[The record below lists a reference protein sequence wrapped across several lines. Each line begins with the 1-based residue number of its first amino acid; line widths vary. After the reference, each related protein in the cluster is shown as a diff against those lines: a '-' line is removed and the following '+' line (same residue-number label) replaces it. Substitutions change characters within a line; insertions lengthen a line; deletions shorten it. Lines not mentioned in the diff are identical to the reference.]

1 MLHDGV
7 WRLLGLALVG
17 LTLTSIIGLLQRT
30 GEMSNLP
37 WQQAFSALPLVL
49 SKTHYGMTWLVR
61 MAGVV
66 VLWFGWWRLNKGI
79 GSVFPGEGRKLSPFV
94 AFLYAMMLAMASV
107 AWSVSASSH
116 AADWGDFTLP
126 EWTSWLH
133 IMVGSAWL
141 GGILAFALVIGRR
154 LREPSERT
162 QALFAVCAG
171 RLSRLAGI
179 ALSLVL
185 ATAAY
190 NVWRQLDRF
199 SDLWSSGYGEIIL
212 AKLVLVGLVAVIG
225 ASSRYFNLPFLCR
238 ETGGSLPAQRT
249 RLPLRIL
256 RRLPPSWRPG
266 EGPDLTRQFGYRVT
280 TAAWLTVGVLICAA
294 LLGHTMPPGKHVDA
308 VRVTT
313 GTANVLPPRRN
324 NRVTID
330 PIQNTTVPYIAPV
343 YGFSDAVRSAQ
354 SAVRRIAKTVTRR
367 PPSLRLPATICSA
380 PRCPLIV
387 VMAL

>member
-1 MLHDGV
+1 MSSLLHATPTAVDFLFIVVCIGGLATELWVIPHSMPGADVLHDGV

-17 LTLTSIIGLLQRT
+17 LTLTSIIGLLLRT

-37 WQQAFSALPLVL
+37 WEQAFSVLPLVL

-61 MAGVV
+61 MAGVG
-66 VLWFGWWRLNKGI
+66 VLCFGWWRLKKRI
-79 GSVFPGEGRKLSPFV
+79 GSFFPRRESKQLPSL
-94 AFLYAMMLAMASV
+94 AFLYAMMAAVASV

-133 IMVGSAWL
+133 IMVGSVWL

-171 RLSRLAGI
+171 RLSRLAGV
-179 ALSLVL
+179 ALGLVL

-212 AKLVLVGLVAVIG
+212 AKLALVGLVAVIG
-225 ASSRYFNLPFLCR
+225 ASSRYFNLSFLCR
-238 ETGGSLPAQRT
+238 QTGGSPSVRRT

-256 RRLPPSWRPG
+256 RRLRPSWRPR

-313 GTANVLPPRRN
+313 GTAYVLPRHQIN
-324 NRVTID
+324 GVTID
-330 PIQNTTVPYIAPV
+330 PVQ
-343 YGFSDAVRSAQ
+343 D
-354 SAVRRIAKTVTRR
+354 
-367 PPSLRLPATICSA
+367 ATI
-380 PRCPLIV
+380 P
-387 VMAL
+387 